1 MPTKPAQYRL
11 VIFEAIEEPRE
22 VRDLISGVTGMHP
35 TDAVQW
41 LARAPGTWPRP
52 LDEVTVRKL
61 LDGLYDLRIPAEA
74 WRTDQFPE
82 LSPARTVHR
91 AACLNE
97 GFRIEGLRGEPTHWV
112 AWDRIEEICAGR
124 IRVEDEYR
132 QGQPPRGPGAVVAG
146 IRALVLMKPQSSVR
160 RQRAT
165 RIPRDPVGEVIIVR
179 REPRIAFRIIENQM
193 NYAYLGDRLS
203 QSASENFPV
212 FVADLCARAEAAY
225 VTESTQALLRHS
237 DPGEYEFE
245 SSQSLLDYATHRLL
259 WSWYRR
265 DRDAQSP
272 GQSLDTEDEADSG
285 TGSED
290 DADPYDDSDRR

>member
-22 VRDLISGVTGMHP
+22 VRDLISRVTGMHP

-41 LARAPGTWPRP
+41 LARAPGTWPRA

-61 LDGLYDLRIPAEA
+61 LDGLYDLGIPAEA

-97 GFRIEGLRGEPTHWV
+97 GFRIEGLRGEPTHW
-112 AWDRIEEICAGR
+112 APWDRIEEICAGR
-124 IRVEDEYR
+124 IRVEDEFR
-132 QGQPPRGPGAVVAG
+132 QGQTPRGPGAVVAG
-146 IRALVLMKPQSSVR
+146 IRALVLMKPSPSGR
-160 RQRAT
+160 RDRAM

-179 REPRIAFRIIENQM
+179 RDPRIAFRAIETQM

-225 VTESTQALLRHS
+225 VTESTRALLQHS
-237 DPGEYEFE
+237 DPDEYEFE
-245 SSQSLLDYATHRLL
+245 SSQILLEYATHRLL

-265 DRDAQSP
+265 DRDAQAP
-272 GQSLDTEDEADSG
+272 GQSRDAEDEGDTNSG
-285 TGSED
+285 NDD
-290 DADPYDDSDRR
+290 DADS